1 MTLNKDFKN
10 SMPCAPTRAVGAA
23 GRSLLMCLLLAAA
36 ASAHAEHGRD
46 FSALYDIGRV
56 TTIDAHRVSVTLL
69 LRLRNNSGR
78 YVSNGS
84 IRLVDRSAPGEALA
98 TLGDPVEVAYRASA
112 RVAGT
117 VTVERSEY
125 QRWVRGDAPKL
136 VVNVIDARGRHVDH
150 PVELVRLPGAG
161 ASP

>member
-1 MTLNKDFKN
+1 MTLDKDFNK
-10 SMPCAPTRAVGAA
+10 SGPCAASRAVRPA
-23 GRSLLMCLLLAAA
+23 GLCLLLCLLLATFS
-36 ASAHAEHGRD
+36 SAQAEHGRD

-56 TTIDAHRVSVTLL
+56 TNVDARRVSVTLL

-84 IRLVDRSAPGEALA
+84 IRLVDRIAPGDVLA
-98 TLGDPVEVAYRASA
+98 TLGGPVDVAYRASA
-112 RVAGT
+112 RVAGS

-136 VVNVIDARGRHVDH
+136 VVSLIDARGRHLDH
-150 PVELVRLPGAG
+150 PVELVRMPGAG